1 MEDDMELLQVIE
13 ASLSWVLGA
22 GAITLLVFVVSK

>member
-1 MEDDMELLQVIE
+1 MELLQVIE

-22 GAITLLVFVVSK
+22 GAITLLVFLVTR